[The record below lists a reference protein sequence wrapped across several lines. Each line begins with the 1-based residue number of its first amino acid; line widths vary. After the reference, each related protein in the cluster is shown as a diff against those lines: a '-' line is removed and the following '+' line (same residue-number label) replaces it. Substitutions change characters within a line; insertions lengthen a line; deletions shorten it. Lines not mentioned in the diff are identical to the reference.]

1 MARELLEVVLERLLE
16 AMKELVKVHPSEAKL
31 AHLSVAQRELV
42 KVNLLEAMK
51 EPVKVHPSEAL

>member
-1 MARELLEVVLERLLE
+1 MVLERLLE

-51 EPVKVHPSEAL
+51 EPVKVHPSEAM